1 MMNETMDT
9 ILINGLEVNC
19 VLGMLDHERTNTQK
33 VIFNVELYTSFAEV
47 AKSND
52 IKDTLN
58 YADVASLIE
67 RTSIDLKAEMV
78 EFLAENLVK
87 TIYEQYKDKLFG
99 LKLEILKPE
108 ILSNTDSVG
117 VRIVRMF
124 RDH

>member
-108 ILSNTDSVG
+108 ILSNTDNVG